1 MSLYIE
7 DKGLRIY
14 LHEKV
19 YEPKEDS
26 FLMLDT
32 VIKEDWNTNGVL
44 EVGSGTGYVC
54 LMLASKYEDYTMFA
68 VDINYHAAKITH
80 QNATVNQLSNVLVIC
95 GDLTTAFRKNSQPK
109 ICIFNPPYLPEDPTI
124 DLETPVYE
132 YQQLIG
138 GTDGY
143 ETACRFLDAL
153 VSSEQI
159 AYLILSSLATTPTK
173 FAKLYPDWKLD
184 ILASSHL
191 GFETIWILRLTK

>member
-68 VDINYHAAKITH
+68 VD
-80 QNATVNQLSNVLVIC
+80 
-95 GDLTTAFRKNSQPK
+95 
-109 ICIFNPPYLPEDPTI
+109 
-124 DLETPVYE
+124 
-132 YQQLIG
+132 
-138 GTDGY
+138 
-143 ETACRFLDAL
+143 
-153 VSSEQI
+153 
-159 AYLILSSLATTPTK
+159 
-173 FAKLYPDWKLD
+173 
-184 ILASSHL
+184 
-191 GFETIWILRLTK
+191 

>member
-14 LHEKV
+14 LHQKV

-32 VIKEDWNTNGVL
+32 VIKEDWDTNGVL

-54 LMLASKYEDYTMFA
+54 LMLASKYADYTMFA
-68 VDINYHAAKITH
+68 VDINYHAAKISH

-95 GDLTTAFRKNSQPK
+95 GDLTTAFRKKSQPK
-109 ICIFNPPYLPEDPTI
+109 ICIFNPPYLPEDPMI
-124 DLETPVYE
+124 DSETPVHE

-138 GTDGY
+138 GSVGY
-143 ETACRFLDAL
+143 EIAGRFLDTL
-153 VSSEQI
+153 ESSEQI
-159 AYLILSSLATTPTK
+159 VYLILSSLAMTPTE
-173 FAKLYPDWKLD
+173 FAKLHPGWKLEL
-184 ILASSHL
+184 LASSHL
-191 GFETIWILRLTK
+191 GFEIIWILRLTR